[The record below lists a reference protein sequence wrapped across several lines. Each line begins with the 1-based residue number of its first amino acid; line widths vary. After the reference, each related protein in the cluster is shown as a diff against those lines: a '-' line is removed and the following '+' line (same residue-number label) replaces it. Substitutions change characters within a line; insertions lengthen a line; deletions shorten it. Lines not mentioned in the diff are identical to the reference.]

1 MKGSIGSFVLRL
13 VAVVVLFAPDGF
25 ARDPNSVSLCPPSFK
40 MTGRDGCQPSNDSK
54 SGSLP
59 APVKDYAAEQLWKEI
74 VALVNDTPSDIQYC
88 VWRGPLRSGWI
99 LDGANERHCGE
110 SFTISPFLTCK
121 PRIEAGDYKLAAR
134 GNRVSG

>member
-74 VALVNDTPSDIQYC
+74 VALVNDTPSEIQYC
-88 VWRGPLRSGWI
+88 VWRGPLRSGST
-99 LDGANERHCGE
+99 LDGARTEIAKCQRE
-110 SFTISPFLTCK
+110 K
-121 PRIEAGDYKLAAR
+121 Q
-134 GNRVSG
+134 V